1 MSSLMDPKNYDL
13 NSTSTRK
20 NLPQPCPLLRVR
32 SKGLECSRPLEAAC
46 QFVANLLSLGL
57 FSMGMSSTLCW
68 HLQTGSKVDL
78 LGFPL
83 ISGGTTSFFSLASI
97 SFHLASSPGRI
108 FSNGAEGTRFP
119 HSALIEKKNGL
130 GTRLAFTMYQ
140 AEPVGIYGCMNFFSV
155 ELDRNFRSDLNTTNL
170 RVLLLPSHS

>member
-20 NLPQPCPLLRVR
+20 NLPQPCPLLRVMQ
-32 SKGLECSRPLEAAC
+32 KQGSRMLQAVGGSMPVCC
-46 QFVANLLSLGL
+46 QFA
-57 FSMGMSSTLCW
+57 MRMSSTLCW

-83 ISGGTTSFFSLASI
+83 ISGGTTSFFSLASNQ
-97 SFHLASSPGRI
+97 LSPGRAC
-108 FSNGAEGTRFP
+108 G
-119 HSALIEKKNGL
+119 
-130 GTRLAFTMYQ
+130 
-140 AEPVGIYGCMNFFSV
+140 YGCMNFFSV
-155 ELDRNFRSDLNTTNL
+155 KLDRNFRSDLNTTNL